1 MRIFKFLP
9 FCTFIAFIEKMY
21 PLRGQSNLKDGIQTD
36 DDLSLQQS
44 LDDMIKVKRT
54 RLKTLHR
61 FPVDKTTVMI
71 YLTTIYKQYT
81 NYEW

>member
-1 MRIFKFLP
+1 
-9 FCTFIAFIEKMY
+9 MY

-81 NYEW
+81 NYEL